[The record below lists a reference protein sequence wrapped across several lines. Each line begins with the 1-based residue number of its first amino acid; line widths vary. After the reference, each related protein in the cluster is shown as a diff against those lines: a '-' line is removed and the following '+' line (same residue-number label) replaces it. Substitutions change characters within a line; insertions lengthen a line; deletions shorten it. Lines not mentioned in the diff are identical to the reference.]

1 MNLNHKS
8 HKMIMKMSRHFNIV
22 PKVVFFDFLGNPYF
36 KDYDKSLKQDA
47 MLTFINNVHVR
58 SLLKLVINNKSIR
71 AFRGTDNMFF
81 VKEKGVTYY
90 VLIDVNGDVVLSH
103 ILDGTNKIFDP
114 NYELKETDDIY
125 DIAKKNYDM
134 YMEDQRKR
142 GVEEDVLSQ
151 VSILAF
157 VPMHKHGDKVIQNED
172 GIYESFKNFKD
183 QHASIFTL

>member
-22 PKVVFFDFLGNPYF
+22 PKVVFFDFLENPYF
-36 KDYDKSLKQDA
+36 KDYDKSLKKDA
-47 MLTFINNVHVR
+47 MLTFINNVHVK
-58 SLLKLVINNKSIR
+58 SLLKLVLNNNSIR
-71 AFRGTDNMFF
+71 AFRNTDNMFF
-81 VKEKGVTYY
+81 VKEKGKTFYI
-90 VLIDVNGDVVLSH
+90 LLDVNGDVVLTH
-103 ILDGTNKIFDP
+103 LLDGTNKVFDA

-134 YMEDQRKR
+134 YIQDQRNR

-151 VSILAF
+151 VPVVAF
-157 VPMHKHGDKVIQNED
+157 VPLHKHGDKVIQNED
-172 GIYESFKNFKD
+172 DIYESFKNFKE